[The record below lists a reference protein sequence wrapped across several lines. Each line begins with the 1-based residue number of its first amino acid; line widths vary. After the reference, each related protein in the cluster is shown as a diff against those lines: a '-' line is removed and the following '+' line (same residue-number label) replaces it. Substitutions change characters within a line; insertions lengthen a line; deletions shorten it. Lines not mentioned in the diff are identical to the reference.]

1 MKPDFHSMLESE
13 EYRFLRENEHL
24 GGRMILLCL
33 SGSYGY
39 GTNVE
44 GSDVDLRIDKGD
56 IRGLRFAGLVC
67 DLEDALGSS
76 VDMISTAG
84 MDARFRREIAPEEVL
99 LYEREQP

>member
-1 MKPDFHSMLESE
+1 MSTIHSIPEIRSIVRNLARQYGAERV
-13 EYRFLRENEHL
+13 YLF
-24 GGRMILLCL
+24 
-33 SGSYGY
+33 GSYARGEA
-39 GTNVE
+39 GE

-56 IRGLRFAGLVC
+56 IQGLQFAGLVC

-76 VDMISTAG
+76 VDLISTAG